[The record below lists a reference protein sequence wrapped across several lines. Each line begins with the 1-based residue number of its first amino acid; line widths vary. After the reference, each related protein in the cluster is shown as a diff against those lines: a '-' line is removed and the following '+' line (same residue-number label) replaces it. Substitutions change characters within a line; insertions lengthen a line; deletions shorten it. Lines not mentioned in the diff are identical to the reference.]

1 MNLLTEWTIISCA
14 VLSGCVGM
22 RYVARSSTCSH
33 LGFKWGNLNQ
43 SSGDIQIQLNL
54 CKEIIFFLF
63 LQDLVTLGVFGMD
76 RHEIAIEVSILL
88 ELSLPLGLHNNSV
101 LGIVKQTGTC

>member
-14 VLSGCVGM
+14 VLSCCVGM

-63 LQDLVTLGVFGMD
+63 LQDLVTLSVFSVD
-76 RHEIAIEVSILL
+76 KHEIVIKVTILH
-88 ELSLPLGLHNNSV
+88 ELSLPLSLNRLNRLLYDCFLV
-101 LGIVKQTGTC
+101 